1 MRKNID
7 CRKILLEKNI
17 SLKGKLL
24 GKIQNNK
31 KQSLQLEEKTIM
43 TVRKLFLLDKIYA
56 AIRKKKWEK
65 NINIK
70 NCWIIFLQNFCCIYN

>member
-56 AIRKKKWEK
+56 AIRKKKMGK
-65 NINIK
+65 K
-70 NCWIIFLQNFCCIYN
+70 HKYKKSLDYLFTKFLLHI